1 MVLWRSRDKGATWK
15 QVKQLTHDSPRNHGY
30 ARRPLHA
37 DKDFYAFWADG
48 HSDKMSISYLYFC
61 NSKGDVFRMP
71 YTMTEEWQKPE
82 PVKR

>member
-1 MVLWRSRDKGATWK
+1 
-15 QVKQLTHDSPRNHGY
+15 
-30 ARRPLHA
+30 
-37 DKDFYAFWADG
+37 
-48 HSDKMSISYLYFC
+48 MSISYLYFC